1 MGLLQPALDPR
12 AQLVHSG
19 RGGAFGGAS
28 GEHHLHAGVGVDVH
42 AHPPGAV
49 RAPDRVGNLA
59 HATQG
64 TPLTGGLA
72 PGHNPRVMG
81 KSRVRLPR
89 EMRGGYEVF
98 LNGVP
103 QRLGVDYTVRDGSL
117 VFERELRKDTISGW
131 RWLLGAWGVGT
142 YRQNDSVDVRYEAA
156 DGSPRVAE
164 GLEIELG

>member
-1 MGLLQPALDPR
+1 
-12 AQLVHSG
+12 
-19 RGGAFGGAS
+19 
-28 GEHHLHAGVGVDVH
+28 
-42 AHPPGAV
+42 
-49 RAPDRVGNLA
+49 
-59 HATQG
+59 
-64 TPLTGGLA
+64 
-72 PGHNPRVMG
+72 
-81 KSRVRLPR
+81 
-89 EMRGGYEVF
+89 MRGGYEVF